1 MNHKRMA
8 EAKITVNLR
17 FILLLM
23 FCTEIHAAFPFFP
36 TFTNSEDVYAINK
49 LYSALGSPSL
59 SGWTALGGDPCYEL
73 WQGVQCT
80 NNRITAIVLSGAN
93 LEGKL
98 QDDSLANFTS
108 LLTLDLSNNNIGGS
122 IPDKLPSTLQIFSLA
137 GNQFAGT
144 IPSSVSYLTSI
155 SDLSLSGNLLTGVLP
170 DAFQSLA
177 QLVSLKLS
185 ANKLIGHLPPSMR
198 YLTSL
203 TTMHV
208 QNNELSGTL
217 EVLQTLP
224 LKDLNI
230 ANNQFSG
237 FIPENLLKIP
247 NLQADGNQLNVT
259 ISPSPEQP
267 PATSSPSPEQPP
279 AVDGPVQQNAPPS
292 PVYKP
297 PVYHKRKT
305 MDVKAIAY
313 AVAIGSSIIIAI
325 AILLVTIC
333 IPTWKV
339 KRNASLVKV
348 ESTMLESTKEH
359 DSANNTTQSTQNNQE
374 AGKEVEEHKVN
385 MKDLQSISAD
395 RKPANSDKTQTSQKR
410 LHYTSSVK
418 SFSVAILQQYT
429 NSFSEENLIR
439 ECRFGKFYLGKD
451 EDRNLYTV
459 LKIEERKSKIPL
471 NSFLRIAEDVSRIQH
486 CNIAELLGY
495 CAEYGQRLLVYKYY
509 SQTTLND
516 ILHSHDH
523 SKRTLLFSW
532 ISRIRVALE
541 AAKALEYLHGGGKYP
556 IVHQQFE
563 PCNIL
568 IDDELRV
575 CVSGCGLASFLPF
588 ISELQQSHCPRAL
601 SYNAPEVNESGNWSV
616 KSDVYSFGVVLL
628 ELLTGREPYDS
639 SRPRAERHLASWAS
653 CQLHDID
660 ALVKMVDPALGGRF
674 PIRSLSRVA
683 DIVSRCIQ
691 EEPEFRPSMS
701 EVVQDL
707 IRALDA
713 DDTSNSIL

>member
-1 MNHKRMA
+1 MNHRRMA
-8 EAKITVNLR
+8 EVKSTVNLR
-17 FILLLM
+17 LVLLLM
-23 FCTEIHAAFPFFP
+23 FCTELHAALPFFP
-36 TFTNSEDVYAINK
+36 TYTNSEDVYAINK
-49 LYSALGSPSL
+49 LYNALGSPAL

-108 LLTLDLSNNNIGGS
+108 LLTLDLCNNSIGGA
-122 IPDKLPSTLQIFSLA
+122 IPEKLPSTLQILSLA

-144 IPSSVSYLTSI
+144 IPSSISYLTSI
-155 SDLSLSGNLLTGVLP
+155 SNLSLSGNLLTGELP
-170 DAFQSLA
+170 DAFQPLV

-185 ANKLIGHLPPSMR
+185 ANKLSGPLPPSMR

-203 TTMHV
+203 ATMHV

-217 EVLQTLP
+217 EVLQNLP

-267 PATSSPSPEQPP
+267 PAIDGPEQ
-279 AVDGPVQQNAPPS
+279 QNVPPS

-297 PVYHKRKT
+297 TVNHKRKT

-313 AVAIGSSIIIAI
+313 VVAIGSSIIIAI

-339 KRNASLVKV
+339 KRNTSLMKV
-348 ESTMLESTKEH
+348 ESTTLESTKEG
-359 DSANNTTQSTQNNQE
+359 DSANNITQSTQNNQE
-374 AGKEVEEHKVN
+374 AGKEVREHKVS
-385 MKDLQSISAD
+385 MKDLQSISAN
-395 RKPANSDKTQTSQKR
+395 REPPNSDETRTTQKR
-410 LHYTSSVK
+410 LNYASTGK

-429 NSFSEENLIR
+429 DSFSKENLIR

-451 EDRNLYTV
+451 EDRKLYTV
-459 LKIEERKSKIPL
+459 LKMEERKSKIPL
-471 NSFLRIAEDVSRIQH
+471 NDFLRLAEHVSRIQH
-486 CNIAELLGY
+486 CNIAELVGY
-495 CAEYGQRLLVYKYY
+495 CAEYEQRLLVYKYF

-516 ILHSHDH
+516 IIHSHDH
-523 SKRTLLFSW
+523 SNRTLHFSW
-532 ISRIRVALE
+532 MSRIRVAFE
-541 AAKALEYLHGGGKYP
+541 AAKALEYLHGGAQYP

-639 SRPRAERHLASWAS
+639 SRPKAERHLATWAS

-674 PIRSLSRVA
+674 AIRSLSRVA

-707 IRALDA
+707 IRALEA
-713 DDTSNSIL
+713 DDASNSKL